1 LSAGEGGLRDALG
14 GEHGCVWAK
23 LWEHDPNGLVAVDPE
38 MRVRIVNPAFCRMFR
53 TSADEAIG
61 SDVSRYFGDMS
72 GFATVWEARIVHR
85 VEREFPDF
93 GFFAR
98 QLMFAIPS
106 ENIVAC
112 IMIDLTEEW
121 RHECDMVKLQRET
134 IEKVNEV
141 VDNQMKVAQEIA
153 GLLGE
158 TTAET
163 KVSLLK
169 LVGMI
174 ERGNETGG

>member
-1 LSAGEGGLRDALG
+1 
-14 GEHGCVWAK
+14 
-23 LWEHDPNGLVAVDPE
+23 
-38 MRVRIVNPAFCRMFR
+38 MRVRIVNPAFCRLFD
-53 TSADEAIG
+53 TTADDAIG
-61 SDVSRYFGDMS
+61 ADVSRFLGDIS
-72 GFATVWEARIVHR
+72 EFASVWDDQSVHR
-85 VEREFPDF
+85 LVREFPDH
-93 GFFAR
+93 GFYAR

-106 ENIVAC
+106 EDIIAC
-112 IMIDLTEEW
+112 LMIDLTEEW

-169 LVGMI
+169 LVDMI
-174 ERGNETGG
+174 ERGNETRG